1 MRRQPNLGTS
11 LKASALTGDI
21 PQNAEYQNQMK
32 STKYPN
38 YPGSKVDGASQDAAN
53 GIADH
58 AETLRVRV
66 DNLLSTLLGLTAD
79 ECAEQLGSEIWSVRP
94 RLSELRRMGRIVETD
109 QRRKNKS
116 GMTATVW
123 TRAVFISPEQPELL

>member
-1 MRRQPNLGTS
+1 
-11 LKASALTGDI
+11 
-21 PQNAEYQNQMK
+21 MK
-32 STKYPN
+32 TTKYPN
-38 YPGSKVDGASQDAAN
+38 YPGVKITGASQDAAN
-53 GIADH
+53 GIAEH
-58 AETLRVRV
+58 AETLRDRV
-66 DNLLSTLLGLTAD
+66 DRLFDRCDPNGGLTAD
-79 ECAEQLGSEIWSVRP
+79 ECAELLCSEIWSVRP